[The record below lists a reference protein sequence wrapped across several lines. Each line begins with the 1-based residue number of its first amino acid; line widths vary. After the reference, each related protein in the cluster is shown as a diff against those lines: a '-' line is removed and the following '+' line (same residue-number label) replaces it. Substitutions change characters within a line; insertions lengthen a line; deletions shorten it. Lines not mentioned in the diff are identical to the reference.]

1 MSTPQEAHRP
11 TSHLRRRRKWPYVT
25 VAFLLMGAGSAYAL
39 RAPKQEIIDQNLVVM
54 AKRAPLA
61 IEVIDVG
68 RVEAF
73 EEVEILSKVAGRVA
87 AVLVKDGD
95 AIKKGD
101 PLIQLDTRDFG
112 RVVARERAM
121 LATAQAKVAYAL
133 RNLARKRDLAKE
145 GLLSALDLEVAEREL
160 GLMELDVRTARV
172 TLIQAE
178 DRLRDSRIVAPA
190 SGTAIRRKIEPG
202 EMVIPGVESTFEK
215 RALLMIA
222 DLSRLVIKVELNQI
236 DVSKVRLGQR
246 VTATFDG
253 LADEHFAAQVTE
265 ISPASTKAK
274 DLDVFPIKAELD
286 RPDPRIKPG
295 MTADV
300 RIHIEEKPNAVTV
313 PIESVR
319 REAGKAFVK
328 RVIAQ
333 EKTRHTERVE
343 VVIGTQNDRFAEVL
357 SGLDEGEQVLLDPPS
372 ASKAEKAM

>member
-1 MSTPQEAHRP
+1 VSTPETMH
-11 TSHLRRRRKWPYVT
+11 HLPSPSRRHRKWPYAM
-25 VAFLLMGAGSAYAL
+25 VALVLLGAGSAYGL
-39 RAPKQEIIDQNLVVM
+39 RAPKSEIIDQTLVVT

-73 EEVEILSKVAGRVA
+73 EEVEILSKVPGRVA
-87 AVLVKDGD
+87 EVLVKDGD
-95 AIKKGD
+95 PVKKGD
-101 PLIQLDTRDFG
+101 PLILLDTRDYG
-112 RVVARERAM
+112 RVVARERA
-121 LATAQAKVAYAL
+121 LLDTAQAKVAYAQ
-133 RNLARKRDLAKE
+133 RNVARKRELAKE
-145 GLLSALDLEVAEREL
+145 GLLSALDMDVAEREL
-160 GLMELDVRTARV
+160 QLMELDVRTARV
-172 TLIQAE
+172 VLTQAE
-178 DRLRDSRIVAPA
+178 DRLRDARIVAPA

-222 DLSRLVIKVELNQI
+222 DLSRLIIKVELNQI

-253 LADEHFAAQVTE
+253 LPDERFAAHVTE

-274 DLDVFPIKAELD
+274 ELDVFPIKAELD
-286 RPDPRIKPG
+286 QPDSRIKPG

-313 PIESVR
+313 PLESVR
-319 REAGKAFVK
+319 REAGRAFVK
-328 RVIAQ
+328 RVVEQ
-333 EKTRHTERVE
+333 EKNRHTERVE
-343 VVIGTQNDRFAEVL
+343 VVLGTQNDRFAEVL
-357 SGLDEGEQVLLDPPS
+357 SGLLEGEQVLLDPP

>member
-1 MSTPQEAHRP
+1 LTTLENSRRSVAI
-11 TSHLRRRRKWPYVT
+11 SRRRRTWPYVAMAVLT
-25 VAFLLMGAGSAYAL
+25 LGAGSAYAV
-39 RAPKQEIIDQNLVVM
+39 RAPKREVIDPTMVVI

-87 AVLVKDGD
+87 EVLVKDGD
-95 AIKKGD
+95 AVKKGD
-101 PLIQLDTRDFG
+101 PLILLDTRDFG
-112 RVVARERAM
+112 RVVARERAL
-121 LATAQAKVAYAL
+121 LATAQAKVAYAT

-145 GLLSALDLEVAEREL
+145 GLLSALDLDVAEREL
-160 GLMELDVRTARV
+160 ELMDLDVRTARV
-172 TLIQAE
+172 TLTQAE
-178 DRLRDSRIVAPA
+178 DRLRDARIVAPA

-202 EMVIPGVESTFEK
+202 EMVVPGVESTFEK

-222 DLSRLVIKVELNQI
+222 DLSRLVIKVELSQI
-236 DVSKVRLGQR
+236 DVSKVRVGQR

-253 LADEHFAAQVTE
+253 LPEEHFAARVTE
-265 ISPASTKAK
+265 IAPASTKAK

-300 RIHIEEKPNAVTV
+300 RIHIEEKPEAITV

-319 REAGKAFVK
+319 RESGRAFVK
-328 RVIAQ
+328 RVVLHDKA
-333 EKTRHTERVE
+333 KHTERVE
-343 VVIGTQNDRFAEVL
+343 VVLGTQNDRFAEVL
-357 SGLDEGEQVLLDPPS
+357 SGLGEGEEVLLDPPS
-372 ASKAEKAM
+372 GKAEKAM

>member
-1 MSTPQEAHRP
+1 
-11 TSHLRRRRKWPYVT
+11 V
-25 VAFLLMGAGSAYAL
+25 
-39 RAPKQEIIDQNLVVM
+39 RAPKQETIDQTLVVT

-61 IEVIDVG
+61 VEVIDVG

-87 AVLVKDGD
+87 EVLVKDGD
-95 AIKKGD
+95 TVKKGD
-101 PLIQLDTRDFG
+101 PLILLDTRDYG
-112 RVVARERAM
+112 RIVARERAL
-121 LATAQAKVAYAL
+121 LATAQAKVAYAQ
-133 RNLARKRDLAKE
+133 RNVARKRDLAKE
-145 GLLSALDLEVAEREL
+145 GLLSALDLDVAEREL
-160 GLMELDVRTARV
+160 ELMDLDVRTAKV
-172 TLIQAE
+172 ILTQAE
-178 DRLRDSRIVAPA
+178 DALRDARIVAPS

-202 EMVIPGVESTFEK
+202 EMVVPGIQSTFEK

-236 DVSKVRLGQR
+236 DVSKVRPGQR

-253 LADEHFAAQVTE
+253 LPDERFAAHVTE

-274 DLDVFPIKAELD
+274 ELDVFPIKAELD

-328 RVIAQ
+328 RVVDQ
-333 EKTRHTERVE
+333 EKQRHTERVE
-343 VVIGTQNDRFAEVL
+343 VVLGTQNDRFAEVI
-357 SGLDEGEQVLLDPPS
+357 SGLREGEQVLLDPP
-372 ASKAEKAM
+372 AATKAEKAM

>member
-1 MSTPQEAHRP
+1 MSTPQKAQRP
-11 TSHLRRRRKWPYVT
+11 MSSPRRRRVWPYVT
-25 VAFLLMGAGSAYAL
+25 VALLLLGAGSAYAL
-39 RAPKQEIIDQNLVVM
+39 RMPKQEIIDQTMVVT

-61 IEVIDVG
+61 IEVVDVG
-68 RVEAF
+68 RIEAF

-87 AVLVKDGD
+87 EVLVKDGD
-95 AIKKGD
+95 TVKKGD
-101 PLIQLDTRDFG
+101 PLVILDPRDFR
-112 RVVARERAM
+112 RVVARERA
-121 LATAQAKVAYAL
+121 LLDTAQAKVAHAQ
-133 RNLARKRDLAKE
+133 RNVARKRELAKE
-145 GLLSALDLEVAEREL
+145 GLLSALDLDVAEREL
-160 GLMELDVRTARV
+160 ELMELDVKTARV
-172 TLIQAE
+172 VLTQSE

-222 DLSRLVIKVELNQI
+222 DLSRLVVKIECNQI

-253 LADEHFAAQVTE
+253 LPGERFAAHVTE
-265 ISPASTKAK
+265 IAPASTKAK

-286 RPDPRIKPG
+286 QPDPRIKPG

-300 RIHIEEKPNAVTV
+300 RIHIEEKSQAITV

-328 RVIAQ
+328 RVVQ
-333 EKTRHTERVE
+333 REKTKHTERVE
-343 VVIGTQNDRFAEVL
+343 VILGTQNDRFAEVL
-357 SGLDEGEQVLLDPPS
+357 SGLHEGEQVLLDPP
-372 ASKAEKAM
+372 AGKAEKAM

>member
-1 MSTPQEAHRP
+1 MSTPEKAHRP
-11 TSHLRRRRKWPYVT
+11 VSAARRRRKWPYVT
-25 VAFLLMGAGSAYAL
+25 VALVLLGAGSAYAL
-39 RAPKQEIIDQNLVVM
+39 RAPKQEIIDQTLVVT

-73 EEVEILSKVAGRVA
+73 EEVEILSKVSGRVA
-87 AVLVKDGD
+87 EVLVKDG
-95 AIKKGD
+95 ANVKKGD
-101 PLIQLDTRDFG
+101 PLILLDTRDYG
-112 RVVARERAM
+112 RVVDRERAL
-121 LATAQAKVAYAL
+121 LATAQAKVAYAQ
-133 RNLARKRDLAKE
+133 RNVARKRELAKE
-145 GLLSALDLEVAEREL
+145 GLLSALDLDIAEREL
-160 GLMELDVRTARV
+160 ELMELDVRTARV
-172 TLIQAE
+172 TLTQAE
-178 DRLRDSRIVAPA
+178 DRLRDARIVAPA

-222 DLSRLVIKVELNQI
+222 DLSRLIIKIELNQI

-253 LADEHFAAQVTE
+253 LPDERFAARVTE
-265 ISPASTKAK
+265 IAPASTKAK
-274 DLDVFPIKAELD
+274 ELDVFPIKAELD
-286 RPDPRIKPG
+286 SPDPRVKPG

-300 RIHIEEKPNAVTV
+300 RIHIEERANAVTV

-328 RVIAQ
+328 RVIER
-333 EKTRHTERVE
+333 EKKRHTERVE
-343 VVIGTQNDRFAEVL
+343 VVLGTQNDRYAEVL
-357 SGLDEGEQVLLDPPS
+357 SGLTEGEQVLLDPPS

>member
-1 MSTPQEAHRP
+1 MSTPQKAQRP
-11 TSHLRRRRKWPYVT
+11 MSSPRRRRVWPYVT
-25 VAFLLMGAGSAYAL
+25 VALLLLGAGSAYAL
-39 RAPKQEIIDQNLVVM
+39 RVPKQEIDPTLVVT

-61 IEVIDVG
+61 IEVVDVG
-68 RVEAF
+68 RIEAF

-95 AIKKGD
+95 TVKKGD
-101 PLIQLDTRDFG
+101 PLVILDPRDFR
-112 RVVARERAM
+112 RVVARERA
-121 LATAQAKVAYAL
+121 LLDTAQAKVAHAQ
-133 RNLARKRDLAKE
+133 RNVARKRELAKE
-145 GLLSALDLEVAEREL
+145 GLLSVLDLDVAEREL
-160 GLMELDVRTARV
+160 ELMDLDVKTARV
-172 TLIQAE
+172 ILTQAE

-222 DLSRLVIKVELNQI
+222 DLSRLVVKIELNQI

-253 LADEHFAAQVTE
+253 LPGERFAAHVTE
-265 ISPASTKAK
+265 IAPASTKAK
-274 DLDVFPIKAELD
+274 DLDVFPIKAELEE
-286 RPDPRIKPG
+286 PDPRIKPG

-300 RIHIEEKPNAVTV
+300 RIHIEEKAQAITV

-328 RVIAQ
+328 RVVER
-333 EKTRHTERVE
+333 EKTKHTERVE
-343 VVIGTQNDRFAEVL
+343 VILGTQNDRFAEVL
-357 SGLDEGEQVLLDPPS
+357 SGLHEGEQVLLDPP
-372 ASKAEKAM
+372 AGKAEKAM

>member
-1 MSTPQEAHRP
+1 
-11 TSHLRRRRKWPYVT
+11 
-25 VAFLLMGAGSAYAL
+25 MGAGSAYAL

-253 LADEHFAAQVTE
+253 LPDEHFAAQVTE

-328 RVIAQ
+328 RVISSQ